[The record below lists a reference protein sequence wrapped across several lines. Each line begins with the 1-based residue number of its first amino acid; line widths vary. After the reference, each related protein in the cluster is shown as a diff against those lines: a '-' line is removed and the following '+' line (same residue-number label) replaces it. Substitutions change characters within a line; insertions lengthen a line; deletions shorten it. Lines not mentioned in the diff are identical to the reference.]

1 VKPWHEDDDFW
12 ETLEP
17 FMFAEERWAAAG
29 AEVDQVVSLLGLKP
43 PAGILDLCCGPG
55 RHSLELARRGFR
67 VTGVDRTAAYIEKAR
82 ERAEAEGLT
91 IEFAQD
97 DMRRFCRP
105 DAFDGAVSL
114 FSSFGYF
121 ENLDEDRQVLTNLR
135 CSLREG
141 GALVVDVMGKEALA
155 RVFRQRHWGEQDAA
169 ILLTEAK
176 IASGWTMIDNRW
188 IVLKGQ
194 GRKEFRVLHRLYPAA
209 ELSALLRECGF
220 SAVEIYGDLAGAPH
234 DHEAERLVAV
244 AHK

>member
-1 VKPWHEDDDFW
+1 V
-12 ETLEP
+12 
-17 FMFAEERWAAAG
+17 
-29 AEVDQVVSLLGLKP
+29 
-43 PAGILDLCCGPG
+43 
-55 RHSLELARRGFR
+55 
-67 VTGVDRTAAYIEKAR
+67 VTGVDRTAAYLKQAR
-82 ERAEAEGLT
+82 ERAQAEGLG
-91 IEFAQD
+91 IEFVHG
-97 DMRRFCRP
+97 DMRRFSRP
-105 DAFDGAVSL
+105 GAFDGAVSL

-141 GALVVDVMGKEALA
+141 GALVVDVKGKETLA
-155 RVFRQRHWGEQDAA
+155 RVFRQRHWGEQDGA
-169 ILLTEAK
+169 ILLAEAK

-194 GRKEFRVLHRLYPAA
+194 GRKEFRVVHRLYSAA

-220 SAVEIYGDLAGAPH
+220 SAVEIYGDLAGAPY